1 MKIKLDKGF
10 YIDIDDLNHTLKQK
24 YMRKS
29 KDGEEKEAER
39 VIGYFPDVE
48 ACVEKY
54 IDARQKLL
62 TADKT
67 ASLREYVKIIAKS
80 NAKTLETIKNFI
92 ECEI

>member
-1 MKIKLDKGF
+1 MKIKLDKEF

-39 VIGYFPDVE
+39 VIGYFSSVE

-67 ASLREYVKIIAKS
+67 ASLREYVNLVKKS
-80 NAKTLETIKNFI
+80 NNGAVKAIKQLI
-92 ECEI
+92 KEE